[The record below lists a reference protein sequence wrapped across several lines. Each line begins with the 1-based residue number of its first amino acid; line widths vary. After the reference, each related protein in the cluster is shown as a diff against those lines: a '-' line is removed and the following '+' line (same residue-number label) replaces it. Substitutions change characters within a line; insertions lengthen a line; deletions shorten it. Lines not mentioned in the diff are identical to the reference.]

1 LHLNGQLFDGIND
14 LAGHVSL
21 ADHAMTW
28 AAQYALFAIV
38 AIVALSWFARAG
50 NSADRRIAV
59 YTAIAAAAIGVLVAQ
74 AIQHVYVHQRPFV
87 LRHGDVVLLLNHS
100 ADPSFPSEH
109 STAAFAMAA
118 GIGVYR
124 QRVGGV
130 LLALAALVAFS
141 RVYVGIH
148 YPADVAAG
156 AAIGVIIVLAL
167 RFARPA
173 LAWLDRTIVLR
184 VVPAPLR

>member
-1 LHLNGQLFDGIND
+1 LHLNGQLFDSIND

-28 AAQYALFAIV
+28 AAQYAIFAIA
-38 AIVALSWFARAG
+38 AIVALSWFVRTG

-59 YTAIAAAAIGVLVAQ
+59 YTAIAAAAVGVLISQ
-74 AIQHVYVHQRPFV
+74 AIPHVYVHQRPFV
-87 LRHGDVVLLLNHS
+87 LRHSDIVLLLDHS

-124 QRVGGV
+124 QRLGV
-130 LLALAALVAFS
+130 ALLALAALVAFS
-141 RVYVGIH
+141 RVYVGVH

-156 AAIGVIIVLAL
+156 AAIGIIIALAL

-184 VVPAPLR
+184 LVPVPLR

>member
-1 LHLNGQLFDGIND
+1 LHLNGKLFDGIND

-21 ADHAMTW
+21 ADHAMKW
-28 AAQYALFAIV
+28 AAQYAVFAIV
-38 AIVALSWFARAG
+38 GVVLLSWFVRAG

-59 YTAIAAAAIGVLVAQ
+59 YTAVAAAAIGVLAAQ

-87 LRHGDVVLLLNHS
+87 LRQSDIVLLLPHS

-118 GIGVYR
+118 GIGLYR
-124 QRVGGV
+124 QRFGAV

-141 RVYVGIH
+141 RVYVGVH

-156 AAIGVIIVLAL
+156 AAIGIAISLAL
-167 RFARPA
+167 WFARPA
-173 LAWLDRTIVLR
+173 LAWLDTTIVLR
-184 VVPAPLR
+184 VVPRPLR